1 MSKKIS
7 SKKKRAEFRE
17 FHTPSSGFFFRAKQH
32 LFSEKSS
39 FQQID
44 VIDTDS
50 FGRILF
56 LDGLVQTTEKDE
68 FFYHEMLVHPAMVSH
83 PKPEAVL
90 IIGGGDGGALKEVL
104 RYPLKSATLVE
115 IDARVLETCEKY
127 FPWLAQARSDKRA
140 ELKIADGS
148 AFIQESDRRFDVILI
163 DSSDPVGPSTVL
175 HQREFFWR
183 LRDHLKP
190 GGIVAGQ
197 AGSPLYHLASLR
209 EKSFFLRQM
218 FKFSCFYLGPVPTYP
233 GGTWSYFFV
242 SDEINPLESGTR
254 NIPSGLQYYNA
265 EIHRAAFSLPA
276 FLKKELA

>member
-1 MSKKIS
+1 MPKRIS
-7 SKKKRAEFRE
+7 SKEKPIEFRE
-17 FHTPSSGFFFRAKQH
+17 FHTPSSGFFFRAKRRLH
-32 LFSEKSS
+32 SEKSL

-56 LDGLVQTTEKDE
+56 LDGLVQTTERDE

-90 IIGGGDGGALKEVL
+90 IIGGGDGGALKEAL
-104 RYPLKSATLVE
+104 RYPLKNATMVE
-115 IDARVLETCEKY
+115 IDARVVEVCEMH
-127 FPWLAQARSDKRA
+127 FPWLSQVRSDKRV
-140 ELKIADGS
+140 ELKIADGKM
-148 AFIQESDRRFDVILI
+148 FIQESDRKFDVILI

-183 LRDHLKP
+183 LKDHLKP

-209 EKSFFLRQM
+209 EKSSFLREM
-218 FKFSCFYLGPVPTYP
+218 FRFSFFYFGPVPAYP
-233 GGTWSYFFV
+233 GGLWSFFFV
-242 SDEINPLESGTR
+242 SDEINPLQGTKR
-254 NIPSGLQYYNA
+254 HIPSGLHYYNA
-265 EIHRAAFSLPA
+265 EIHRAAFSLPS

>member
-1 MSKKIS
+1 MSKRIS
-7 SKKKRAEFRE
+7 FKGKLAEFRE
-17 FHTPSSGFFFRAKQH
+17 FHTPSSGFFFLAKQR
-32 LFSEKSS
+32 LLSEKSL

-44 VIDTDS
+44 IIDTDS

-83 PKPEAVL
+83 AKPEAVL
-90 IIGGGDGGALKEVL
+90 LIGGGDGGALKEVL
-104 RYPLKSATLVE
+104 RYPLKSATMVE
-115 IDARVLETCEKY
+115 IDARVIDVCEKY
-127 FPWLAQARSDKRA
+127 FPWLSSARSDKRV

-148 AFIQESDRRFDVILI
+148 AFIQESDRMFDVILI

-175 HQREFFWR
+175 HQREFFEQ
-183 LRDHLKP
+183 LKSHLKP

-209 EKSFFLRQM
+209 EKSLFFQEI
-218 FKFSCFYLGPVPTYP
+218 FKFSFFYLGPVPTYP
-233 GGTWSYFFV
+233 GGTWSFFFV
-242 SDEINPLESGTR
+242 SDKINPLEGSKGD
-254 NIPSGLQYYNA
+254 IPSGLHYYNV
-265 EIHRAAFSLPA
+265 EIHQAAFSLPA

>member
-1 MSKKIS
+1 MSKESS
-7 SKKKRAEFRE
+7 SKEKLVEFKE
-17 FHTPSSGFFFRAKQH
+17 FHTPSSGFFFLAKRC
-32 LFSEKSS
+32 LLSEKSLL
-39 FQQID
+39 QQID

-90 IIGGGDGGALKEVL
+90 IVGGGDGGTLKEVL
-104 RYPLKSATLVE
+104 RYPSKRATMVE
-115 IDARVLETCEKY
+115 IDARVVEVCEKY
-127 FPWLAQARSDKRA
+127 FPWLTPARSDRRV

-148 AFIQESDRRFDVILI
+148 AFLQESDGTFDVILI
-163 DSSDPVGPSTVL
+163 DSSDPIGPSTVL
-175 HQREFFWR
+175 HQREFFGQ
-183 LRDHLKP
+183 LKGHLKP

-209 EKSFFLRQM
+209 EKSLFLREI
-218 FKFSCFYLGPVPTYP
+218 FKFSFFYLGPVPTYP

-242 SDEINPLESGTR
+242 SDRINPLQGKKR
-254 NIPSGLQYYNA
+254 RIPSGLQYYNA
-265 EIHRAAFSLPA
+265 EIHSAAFSLPA